1 MVTDLLYNF
10 ILIDNGCVRDL
21 ETRFFNLSRLDSIKC
36 VYPMYF
42 VEEHQLNHA
51 DSLCR
56 TKLVGPK
63 TYVLNTHSCAKSYIF
78 FKNLNF
84 Q

>member
-10 ILIDNGCVRDL
+10 ILRQNSHELKNKEENVCVRDL
-21 ETRFFNLSRLDSIKC
+21 DTRFVNPYLFIVKTFDSIKC

-51 DSLCR
+51 ESLC
-56 TKLVGPK
+56 
-63 TYVLNTHSCAKSYIF
+63 
-78 FKNLNF
+78 
-84 Q
+84 